1 MSASTILFMDFA
13 GFSGKSTSEQKRL
26 VEGLTSVVVSEVRTL
41 LSLEFP
47 PFSGVLTACDGEFHL
62 GGAFVV
68 HG

>member
-1 MSASTILFMDFA
+1 MIRSAAISVLEIAASSNCT
-13 GFSGKSTSEQKRL
+13 KYRL
-26 VEGLTSVVVSEVRTL
+26 VSVYSVKMEL
-41 LSLEFP
+41 P